1 MSRQHPQQSSSSSS
15 EPDVDVAESR
25 KRKRKVE
32 GGPKKKKLKIGPQK
46 KKKRGP
52 LRMYSNKMKKKFL
65 IEFEASRMSQAEFCR
80 QNNLDKNCISR
91 WLKKKKYL
99 YSMTDREL
107 RRRKISDIE
116 NMWKKHSIFPVQQ
129 KKLYDEFIRRRSL
142 GLNCGH
148 KWLRI
153 KMNYICKED
162 AQKNEEF
169 AKNFNNKERKF
180 GTSWTSRFCK
190 RWDISSQKRTTKS
203 TKNVFVTLHAIINYL
218 YWVIYLM
225 PRAPPA
231 GVVPPEEI
239 DEHILKLRNELKP
252 QLKKEKKKKQKKKKK
267 KEKKQGSIENAD
279 ESKDSVYETDEQ
291 SETDEES
298 FSWTPSDSDEN
309 E

>member
-1 MSRQHPQQSSSSSS
+1 MTNLF
-15 EPDVDVAESR
+15 
-25 KRKRKVE
+25 VE
-32 GGPKKKKLKIGPQK
+32 EVSDFKK
-46 KKKRGP
+46 
-52 LRMYSNKMKKKFL
+52 
-65 IEFEASRMSQAEFCR
+65 
-80 QNNLDKNCISR
+80 
-91 WLKKKKYL
+91 
-99 YSMTDREL
+99 
-107 RRRKISDIE
+107 
-116 NMWKKHSIFPVQQ
+116 
-129 KKLYDEFIRRRSL
+129 
-142 GLNCGH
+142 CGH
-148 KWLRI
+148 KWL

-203 TKNVFVTLHAIINYL
+203 TKNVFVTLQAIINYL

-291 SETDEES
+291 SKTDEES
-298 FSWTPSDSDEN
+298 CSWTPSDCDEN